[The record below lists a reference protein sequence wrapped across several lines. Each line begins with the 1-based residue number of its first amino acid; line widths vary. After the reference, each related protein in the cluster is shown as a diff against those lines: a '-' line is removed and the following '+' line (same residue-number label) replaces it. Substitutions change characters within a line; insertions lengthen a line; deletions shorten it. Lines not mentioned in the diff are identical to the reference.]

1 MIEFIFISI
10 LPCLVAAIAMVV
22 LRAGASQ
29 VFFDV
34 VGSFQATRLIADAEA
49 KVTVLQSLMLDGLS
63 SIQESAGAL
72 SQQMSAV
79 VDATVPLSREI
90 AEARLEFEKFAN
102 FAGGDEVAGAI
113 EKIGL
118 AAGFSADQAL
128 TAGARMAQLSAIVG
142 GGAGVA
148 AATQTGIEFGLIGGM
163 GTEDAMKRMISLQQQ
178 TNFMYGELTQGQIN
192 RLSEEERANVVR
204 ANSVKLMDELNTIE
218 NRSAA
223 TMSQITF
230 VMNQYASSAQLAG
243 ESTQF
248 MAAMSAT
255 LIEAGEEQGKA
266 GRALRMM
273 YARLGANTGES
284 AELLAKHGIA
294 VKDDNDQLRSMEDIL
309 GDVSKS
315 AIMNNKAEK
324 MRVAQA
330 IAGNDHYVR
339 AIKLMDNYD
348 RAMELSTEATQRL
361 DTAQEELN
369 RRYEDQAF
377 QLTQT
382 EAKLDNASA
391 RLGNHFI
398 PGVIF
403 ATNTLANLTNAM
415 AEMGEESEAVGG
427 VLKAAATVN
436 AFGKIFAPLA
446 EGMLNIMSLNVS
458 LRTQKALLR
467 AINGEEIVRAN
478 AYGSQK
484 GMAATTMGLLAHEL
498 DMRDR
503 EVTMSI
509 LSMEMK
515 REQLTLEQQI
525 ANLQNAKLP
534 KLDAILQ
541 KEKQL
546 QQALQQQL
554 DIERQV
560 KIANEDPAYV
570 IQMANEAA
578 LLDTYEAQLNTIYQ
592 MNTEK
597 RLINYYTKQGMT
609 EEQAKAH
616 IMTKQDNI
624 SKNILRQNKVK
635 SHLAQTEIAETA
647 TIVDLN
653 MKIADATG
661 AQFFISKNDLK
672 QTIQQTQSLKD
683 QLATQQQIKAEKG
696 RQVLLSMQHSQVFS
710 DETNEAKILQMA
722 HIQAG
727 QAVKMKSNVQQQNKV
742 VTDAMREASIKLAQ
756 ALGLEASAVMNVVAT
771 MPAFTNILNRIKQQN
786 DAVVASSMAAQQSMM
801 KMSIG
806 LGALS
811 MGVGMF
817 SENEKAARISAILMT
832 ASMIPATIQ
841 MFTMTK
847 ATLGQASANAVATVT
862 TKGFTASIR
871 ALIATTGPMI
881 AIFGAIAAFVH
892 FTKDEFDEAANSAE
906 EYGQAVSYTAQQ
918 YADAQERY
926 MGRDAATLAENTRNI
941 SANVLDLEKQLANA
955 ADDTNKKVIQ
965 ARLDLLMQERAI
977 MTDIMNLESARG
989 LLENDNMANKVF
1001 GLSRELMA
1009 AEALEAQAKKEDGRI
1024 TLLGETYRPNDK
1036 MNDMFGTDKTP
1047 LGMLNFNI
1055 GKDNYVQQFTNDT
1068 QAILDKIPEQYR
1080 GAILDIAKASDDAEE
1095 FMEGVAQFAEESGSE
1110 FGSIF
1115 GNMGNSIEDDFIGPI
1130 EAAKEAI
1137 FEFNSEREEL
1147 FFGMSKGN
1155 LTGDMVKQVVNKG
1168 VETLINTTE
1177 VIMTNNFAGMTTQQ
1191 AAKEITAQIVV
1202 ELNGQGLN
1210 IKNNGLGF

>member
-63 SIQESAGAL
+63 GIQESAGAL
-72 SQQMSAV
+72 SQQMTAV
-79 VDATVPLSREI
+79 VDATVPLAREI

-273 YARLGANTGES
+273 YARLGADTGGSTEI
-284 AELLAKHGIA
+284 LRQHGIA
-294 VKDDNDQLRSMEDIL
+294 VKDENDNLRSMEEIL
-309 GDVSKS
+309 GDVSRS

-348 RAMELSTEATQRL
+348 RALDLSAQATLRL

-377 QLTQT
+377 QLTQA

-391 RLGNHFI
+391 RLGNHFV

-403 ATNTLANLTNAM
+403 ATNTMANLTNAM
-415 AEMGEESEAVGG
+415 GDMGEESEAVGG

-509 LSMEMK
+509 LSMGMK

-616 IMTKQDNI
+616 IMTKQNNI

-635 SHLAQTEIAETA
+635 SHLAQTEIAET
-647 TIVDLN
+647 TKIVDLN
-653 MKIADATG
+653 MKIADATS
-661 AQFFISKNDLK
+661 AQFFVSKNDLT
-672 QTIQQTQSLKD
+672 QTTQQTQSLKD

-696 RQVLLSMQHSQVFS
+696 RQILLSMQHSQVFGN
-710 DETNEAKILQMA
+710 ETNEAKILQMA

-727 QAVKMKSNVQQQNKV
+727 EAIKMKSNVQQQNKV

-771 MPAFTNILNRIKQQN
+771 MPAFTNILNKIKQQN

-806 LGALS
+806 LGAAS
-811 MGVGMF
+811 MAFGMF
-817 SENEKAARISAILMT
+817 SDNEDAARISAILMT
-832 ASMIPATIQ
+832 ASMIPATVQ
-841 MFTMTK
+841 MFKMT
-847 ATLGQASANAVATVT
+847 ANTVGLASAQAGATAT
-862 TKGFTASIR
+862 TKGLTASMKTLTKTVGPLL
-871 ALIATTGPMI
+871 LII
-881 AIFGAIAAFVH
+881 GAVAAFTY
-892 FTKDEFDEAANSAE
+892 FTKDNFNDATDSVEDF
-906 EYGQAVSYTAQQ
+906 GMAVSYTAQQ
-918 YADAQERY
+918 YEEAQGRM
-926 MGRDAATLAENTRNI
+926 MGEDAAAIASEVSGLSSNILSLEHELAKA
-941 SANVLDLEKQLANA
+941 S
-955 ADDTNKKVIQ
+955 DDTNKKVLQ
-965 ARLDLLMQERAI
+965 ARLDLYLQEKAI
-977 MTDIMNLESARG
+977 LLDIMNLEAARSIQESPDTAGQLFDQAQVVKQAEEAEKAAKELSGYLYLRGKLIEDFKYLPTFDILG
-989 LLENDNMANKVF
+989 LKVGQEKYVASMAK
-1001 GLSRELMA
+1001 ETA
-1009 AEALEAQAKKEDGRI
+1009 DALE
-1024 TLLGETYRPNDK
+1024 
-1036 MNDMFGTDKTP
+1036 
-1047 LGMLNFNI
+1047 
-1055 GKDNYVQQFTNDT
+1055 
-1068 QAILDKIPEQYR
+1068 KIPEEYR
-1080 GAILDIAKASDDAEE
+1080 GSILDIAKASDDVED
-1095 FMEGVAQFAEESGSE
+1095 FMAGVARFAEESGIE

-1115 GNMGNSIEDDFIGPI
+1115 GTMGNSIEEDFIGPI

-1177 VIMTNNFAGMTTQQ
+1177 VIMTNNFAGMTTTQ
-1191 AAKEITAQIVV
+1191 AAKEITAQIVL
-1202 ELNGQGLN
+1202 ELNQNGLN
-1210 IKNNGLGF
+1210 IKNGGISF